1 MSFLEFE
8 HLSTLGS
15 QESVVTIELIHI
27 LDRVRVLTVFE
38 KKLKVVNIYVYLT
51 TKNKYENKKENIKTQ
66 SKTFHVS
73 LVIEMPSTFKIR
85 FLLTLAY
92 ILAWYMAQW

>member
-1 MSFLEFE
+1 MEFE

-38 KKLKVVNIYVYLT
+38 KKNS
-51 TKNKYENKKENIKTQ
+51 E
-66 SKTFHVS
+66 
-73 LVIEMPSTFKIR
+73 
-85 FLLTLAY
+85 Y
-92 ILAWYMAQW
+92 ICLFDNQEQVWK

>member
-1 MSFLEFE
+1 MGNRNENNCHFWNFE

-38 KKLKVVNIYVYLT
+38 KK
-51 TKNKYENKKENIKTQ
+51 KKSSE
-66 SKTFHVS
+66 
-73 LVIEMPSTFKIR
+73 
-85 FLLTLAY
+85 Y
-92 ILAWYMAQW
+92 ICLFDNQEQV